1 MSRSQLQ
8 AEQQSQQQV
17 IGNFVIGP
25 EIGRGSFANVYK
37 GYDTSTKSPVAV
49 KSVFRSRLKNQ
60 KLVENL
66 EIEISI
72 LKNLKNP
79 HIVALLDCV
88 KTDQHFHLF
97 MEYCAL
103 GDLSYFIRRRDQLV
117 KTHPLI
123 SSILERYPSPPKSN
137 GLNKV
142 LVINFLKQLSSSLEF
157 LRSQNLVHR
166 DIKPQNLLLSPPVH
180 SREEFKE
187 RGYSGLW
194 ELPVLKIADFGF
206 ARFLPS
212 TSMAETLCGSPLYMA
227 PEILRYEKYN
237 AKADLWSVGAVIYEM
252 AVGKPP
258 FRASNHVE
266 LLRKIEKAKDE
277 ISFPTSAQVSDDVVR
292 LICGLLKA
300 NPTERMGFQ
309 EFFSDPLITNDLE
322 CADEPLECS
331 NVDEQLFISEYL
343 PNPRLKT
350 EAIQNPETITEDV
363 EDEATQL
370 ANSPVTR
377 INNAARLNR
386 TPTDSLLIEKSS
398 GTTTPSQRV
407 RIPKPME
414 GSGNDDV
421 IKKLITK
428 SSPDPDALEHTINL
442 PIGTSSRNPRLG
454 GSKKDK
460 DDIVF
465 EKDYVVV
472 EKRTV
477 EVNALAD
484 ELAKAGSGVG
494 AINSSNGT
502 TATPVHP
509 GITGALRSGSPGV
522 VGASTRRYSSSS
534 TRSSSNAS
542 SHRRPSFGERKI
554 PISISP
560 TNALTKALGYTSN
573 RLFGN
578 QQQQQQQQQQ
588 LQYLGSNSSTP
599 TQSNFN
605 IDSAVSHMNANLLSV
620 KTAKPL
626 ETCHEVSYEDSE
638 VITELELL
646 ATMAHAISLFAEVKF
661 SQLIPLPPS
670 SSSDTGGVLTNSR
683 DDEISQIDSLPP
695 KMVKTI
701 AAEGVALYLKTL
713 SLLAKAMSIASE
725 WWHSNFS
732 KSATSPKLNELVQWI
747 RSRFNESLEKA
758 EFLRLRLAEANDQ
771 LSSSVD
777 SSSKGSLNE
786 KPVIAEKLIFERALE
801 MSRTAAL
808 NELKNEDL
816 LGCELSYS
824 TSIWMLETLM
834 NGDGDSV
841 YGSSGDASGSDKLD
855 VEDRKTVELFINSI
869 GNRLKVLRQKIEK
882 QGIR

>member
-1 MSRSQLQ
+1 MSKHQ
-8 AEQQSQQQV
+8 AQV
-17 IGNFVIGP
+17 VGDFTIGP

-37 GYDTSTKSPVAV
+37 GYDNRTKAPVAV

-88 KTDQHFHLF
+88 KTDQYFHLF
-97 MEYCAL
+97 MEYCSL

-117 KTHPLI
+117 QTHPLI
-123 SSILERYPSPPKSN
+123 SSILERYPSPPNSH

-142 LVINFLKQLSSSLEF
+142 LVVNFLKQLASALEF
-157 LRSQNLVHR
+157 LRDQNLVHR

-180 SREEFKE
+180 SKDEFK
-187 RGYSGLW
+187 RKGYSGLW

-252 AVGKPP
+252 SVGKPP

-266 LLRKIEKAKDE
+266 LLRKIEKSKDE
-277 ISFPTSAQVSDDVVR
+277 ITFPVSAEVPDDLVR

-309 EFFSDPLITNDLE
+309 EFFNDPLIVYDVQ

-343 PNPRLKT
+343 PHPKNSPPAKP
-350 EAIQNPETITEDV
+350 APETIKE
-363 EDEATQL
+363 ESEEEERAEK
-370 ANSPVTR
+370 A
-377 INNAARLNR
+377 
-386 TPTDSLLIEKSS
+386 PTDSLLIGKAADLR
-398 GTTTPSQRV
+398 TPR
-407 RIPKPME
+407 PME
-414 GSGNDDV
+414 GSGKDEV
-421 IKKLITK
+421 IKKLIIK
-428 SSPDPDALEHTINL
+428 SSPPPDTVKDGQL
-442 PIGTSSRNPRLG
+442 
-454 GSKKDK
+454 KKGARRDK
-460 DDIVF
+460 DDFVY

-477 EVNALAD
+477 EVNAIAD
-484 ELAKAGSGVG
+484 ELAKAGAGAVAIPSPHSGSNEHSTANPPG
-494 AINSSNGT
+494 A
-502 TATPVHP
+502 
-509 GITGALRSGSPGV
+509 TGAQSQRRFSPSSRTSSMGS
-522 VGASTRRYSSSS
+522 
-534 TRSSSNAS
+534 N
-542 SHRRPSFGERKI
+542 RRPSWGDRKM

-573 RLFGN
+573 RLFG

-588 LQYLGSNSSTP
+588 PQ
-599 TQSNFN
+599 QSQQAA
-605 IDSAVSHMNANLLSV
+605 IESAITNVTTNLLAT
-620 KTAKPL
+620 KTLRPLKPSREASL
-626 ETCHEVSYEDSE
+626 EDTE
-638 VITELELL
+638 VINQLELL

-670 SSSDTGGVLTNSR
+670 SSSPGSADY
-683 DDEISQIDSLPP
+683 DEMYQNDAFPP
-695 KMVKTI
+695 SMVKSI
-701 AAEGVALYLKTL
+701 SSEGVALYVETL
-713 SLLAKAMSIASE
+713 SLLAKAMSIASD
-725 WWHSNFS
+725 WWHQNSS
-732 KSATSPKLNELVQWI
+732 KPSTSPRLNDLVQWI

-758 EFLRLRLAEANDQ
+758 EFLRLRLAEANEQ
-771 LSSSVD
+771 LVGESGS
-777 SSSKGSLNE
+777 SLN
-786 KPVIAEKLIFERALE
+786 KPVVAEKLIFDRALE
-801 MSRTAAL
+801 MSRTAAM

-824 TSIWMLETLM
+824 TAIWMLEALLSNDQEPVTG
-834 NGDGDSV
+834 NE
-841 YGSSGDASGSDKLD
+841 KLD
-855 VEDRKTVELFINSI
+855 AEDKKIIELFINSI
-869 GNRLKVLRQKIEK
+869 GNRLKVLRQKIDK
-882 QGIR
+882 QGARN